1 MWPVTS
7 TETKYANNWMSVR
20 EDRVVRPGGTAG
32 IFGVMTVRNAS
43 VLVVALTEDE
53 DI

>member
-20 EDRVVRPGGTAG
+20 EDRWSAPTAP
-32 IFGVMTVRNAS
+32 RAS
-43 VLVVALTEDE
+43 SA
-53 DI
+53 